1 MWTRRFCNSVLHIL
15 FKMLLKLE
23 IVGLENVP
31 SEGPFILM
39 ITHTNFLDPALAGGV
54 MPREVVMMSKVE
66 NFWHPILGIIVRLY
80 GAFPVR
86 RGEVDRQAIRR
97 SLEVL
102 AGGEVLL
109 MAPEG
114 TRSGHGRLQRG
125 HDGMT
130 FIALRANVPILPM
143 AIIGGERFWSN
154 LSRLRRTPVKIVIG
168 KVFRFSSGPER
179 VGREIMSRMTEE
191 GMYQLA
197 SLLPPERR
205 GVYSDLGSATEE
217 YLAFPSGSSSNLPE
231 VEVTNPCEGSE
242 TALRKKVPL
251 SAKNCTVIKAVRNL
265 RKGTRAG

>member
-1 MWTRRFCNSVLHIL
+1 MWTRRLSNFVVRIL
-15 FKMLLKLE
+15 AKILLELE
-23 IVGLENVP
+23 VVGLENVP
-31 SEGPFILM
+31 LEGPLILA

-54 MPREVVMMSKVE
+54 MPRELVIMSKAE
-66 NFWHPILGIIVRLY
+66 NFRHPFLGIIVRLY

-97 SLEVL
+97 SLGVL
-102 AGGEVLL
+102 AGGEALL

-114 TRSGHGRLQRG
+114 TRSGHGRLQKG

-130 FIALRANVPILPM
+130 FIALRADAPILPM
-143 AIIGGERFWSN
+143 AIIGGEYFWAN
-154 LSRLRRTPVKIVIG
+154 LSRLRRTPIKIIIG

-205 GVYSDLGSATEE
+205 GVYRDLGSATEE
-217 YLAFPSGSSSNLPE
+217 YLAFPPGSSSNLP
-231 VEVTNPCEGSE
+231 
-242 TALRKKVPL
+242 
-251 SAKNCTVIKAVRNL
+251 
-265 RKGTRAG
+265 KGGR

>member
-1 MWTRRFCNSVLHIL
+1 MWTRRLSNSVVRIL
-15 FKMLLKLE
+15 AKILLKLE
-23 IVGLENVP
+23 VVGLENVP
-31 SEGPFILM
+31 PEGPLILA

-54 MPREVVMMSKVE
+54 MPRELVIMSKVE

-102 AGGEVLL
+102 AGGQALL

-114 TRSGHGRLQRG
+114 TRSGHGRLQKG

-130 FIALRANVPILPM
+130 FIALRADAPILPV
-143 AIIGGERFWSN
+143 AITGVEHFWAN
-154 LSRLRRTPVKIVIG
+154 LSRLRRTPIKIVIG
-168 KVFRFSSGPER
+168 KVFRFSSGGER
-179 VGREIMSRMTEE
+179 AGREIMSKMTEE

-205 GVYSDLGSATEE
+205 GVYSDLDSATEE
-217 YLAFPSGSSSNLPE
+217 YLAFPPGSSSNLPQG
-231 VEVTNPCEGSE
+231 EG
-242 TALRKKVPL
+242 
-251 SAKNCTVIKAVRNL
+251 IRN
-265 RKGTRAG
+265 

>member
-1 MWTRRFCNSVLHIL
+1 MWTRRLSNSVVRIL
-15 FKMLLKLE
+15 ARLLLKSE
-23 IVGLENVP
+23 VVGLENVP
-31 SEGPFILM
+31 PEGPLILA
-39 ITHTNFLDPALAGGV
+39 ITHTNFLDPALAGAV
-54 MPREVVMMSKVE
+54 MPRELVIMSKIE
-66 NFWHPILGIIVRLY
+66 NFRHPLFGIITRLY

-114 TRSGHGRLQRG
+114 TRSGHGQLQEG
-125 HDGMT
+125 HAGMT
-130 FIALRANVPILPM
+130 FIALRADAPILPM
-143 AIIGGERFWSN
+143 AIMGGERFWAN

-168 KVFRFSSGPER
+168 EAFRFSAGQKR
-179 VGREIMSRMTEE
+179 FGRTVMGKMTEE

-217 YLAFPSGSSSNLPE
+217 YLAFPPGSSSNLLRPE
-231 VEVTNPCEGSE
+231 PAEG
-242 TALRKKVPL
+242 P
-251 SAKNCTVIKAVRNL
+251 
-265 RKGTRAG
+265 KGEKGR